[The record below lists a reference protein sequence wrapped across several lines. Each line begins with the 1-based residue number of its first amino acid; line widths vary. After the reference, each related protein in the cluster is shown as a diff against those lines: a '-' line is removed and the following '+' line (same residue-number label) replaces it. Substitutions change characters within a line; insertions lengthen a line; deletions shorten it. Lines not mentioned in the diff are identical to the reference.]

1 MLQTAPPDLS
11 YVCPDVR
18 FREIGCIPIIGM
30 KCAAKLMETPWM
42 SRDVS
47 ALDELAA
54 LLTPQRIAAR
64 HGTRLVTLE
73 HKERWRNLRAQ
84 QRLGDYL
91 AGLDTTEFYL
101 RQSDASFV
109 DIAHRLPV
117 SPRSRKPAYFD
128 NIWIGPPGTVQ
139 TFHQDNHNDY
149 VTNHNYF
156 IQLFGWKYIAV
167 CHPRDTFALTDGATV
182 RGHHCDAS
190 PTDPNVWQ
198 RVPSLRHAI
207 VGPCDLLHIP
217 PSYWHYVQSLS
228 VSISVSRWWFDNHL
242 AEIIYSV
249 GQGRWERPAIVVAD
263 TRTFL
268 ADLEEFGGASALKRV
283 LLQLSPIA
291 RFAIIM
297 AFSEFYGKGVFD
309 YV

>member
-1 MLQTAPPDLS
+1 M
-11 YVCPDVR
+11 
-18 FREIGCIPIIGM
+18 E
-30 KCAAKLMETPWM
+30 CAAKLIDTPWI
-42 SRDVS
+42 SRNVP

-54 LLTPQRIAAR
+54 ILTPQRIAAR
-64 HGTRLVTLE
+64 HGTRLVALE

-91 AGLDTTEFYL
+91 VDLETTEFYL
-101 RQSDASFV
+101 RHTDASFL

-117 SPRSRKPAYFD
+117 SPMLRKPIYFD

-139 TFHQDNHNDY
+139 TFHQDNSDDY
-149 VTNHNYF
+149 VSNRNYF
-156 IQLFGWKYIAV
+156 IQLSGWKYISV

-190 PTDPNVWQ
+190 PTDPKVW
-198 RVPSLRHAI
+198 RSVPSLCHAI

-242 AEIIYSV
+242 AEMIYCV
-249 GQGRWERPAIVVAD
+249 GQGRWQRPPLVVAD
-263 TRTFL
+263 TGAFL
-268 ADLEEFGGASALKRV
+268 RDLEEFGGASALKRV
-283 LLQLSPIA
+283 FLQLSPIA
-291 RFAIIM
+291 RFAIIK